1 MQATL
6 ADRTGRRTR
15 ARVRNGGNAVHEMID
30 WRATSLADIRDIRL
44 TSFAEASGTL
54 VVAEGEADIPFPI
67 ARVFTISGM
76 APGPVRGSHTLLS
89 CQQVLVCL
97 GGICDVLCDDGGEA
111 RTVRLEA
118 PNHALY
124 LPPGIW
130 RELTA
135 AVEQTVVMV
144 LCDRPYDPD
153 DYIGEIETFRRRK
166 AG

>member
-1 MQATL
+1 
-6 ADRTGRRTR
+6 
-15 ARVRNGGNAVHEMID
+15 MID

-89 CQQVLVCL
+89 CRQVLVCL
-97 GGICDVLCDDGGEA
+97 GGICDVLCD
-111 RTVRLEA
+111 
-118 PNHALY
+118 
-124 LPPGIW
+124 
-130 RELTA
+130 
-135 AVEQTVVMV
+135 
-144 LCDRPYDPD
+144 RPYEPD

-166 AG
+166 VG